1 MAGLELNVHEAQQPL
16 NLSENIMLTVNFA
29 ELRNAFE
36 FVSSGSPDEQYAYIC
51 LDTGAIYWVSN
62 TIELEEEVPDD
73 LETSDRYIAV
83 PHKNDLKLGQNM
95 ALSFIDQ
102 ELPDDYN
109 TVASYFRKRGAYRRF
124 KDLLQARGVLEK
136 WYAFEASASDAALLD
151 WCQQS
156 NIQLINA
163 PSV

>member
-1 MAGLELNVHEAQQPL
+1 M
-16 NLSENIMLTVNFA
+16 ITVDYT

-36 FVSSGSPDEQYAYIC
+36 FVSSGSPSEQNAYIC
-51 LDTGAIYWVSN
+51 LDTGAIYWVSS
-62 TIELEEEVPDD
+62 IMELEEEVPDD

-83 PHKNDLKLGQNM
+83 PHKNDLKLGQSM

-109 TVASYFRKRGAYRRF
+109 TVASFFRKRGAYRRF
-124 KDLLQARGVLEK
+124 KELLQAQGVLEK
-136 WYAFEASASDAALLD
+136 WYAFEANASDTALLD
-151 WCQQS
+151 WCRES

-163 PSV
+163 PLL